1 LSTFSK
7 TSRQDLGIATLAEGI
22 ETEPQLRMLQGMGCD
37 FVQGYLFAKPMNM
50 EDMVRFLEE
59 RRNKL
64 AGASG

>member
-1 LSTFSK
+1 MVRNTIALA
-7 TSRQDLGIATLAEGI
+7 RDLGIATLAEGI

-64 AGASG
+64 AGALR

>member
-1 LSTFSK
+1 
-7 TSRQDLGIATLAEGI
+7 
-22 ETEPQLRMLQGMGCD
+22 MGCD

-64 AGASG
+64 AGALR